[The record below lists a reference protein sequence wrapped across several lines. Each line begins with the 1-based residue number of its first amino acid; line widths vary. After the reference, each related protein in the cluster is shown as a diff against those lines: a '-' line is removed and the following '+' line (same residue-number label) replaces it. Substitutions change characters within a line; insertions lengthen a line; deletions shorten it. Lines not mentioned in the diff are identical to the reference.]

1 MHSEA
6 FRIAASLWQS
16 GLRCQLTQRC
26 GHCIFI
32 DKMDRGS
39 IRNRN
44 SSAKTNQLGSPQRSV
59 LFLPSSFQ
67 PSLPSLLQAAFFVPP
82 ASRPS
87 EHATTR
93 LSCNP
98 LLLGGP
104 TLAARRDTIRP
115 RYSHFANPSA
125 IATSG
130 GWIWLTSQDSPAHT
144 IQATR
149 IQITPF

>member
-1 MHSEA
+1 M
-6 FRIAASLWQS
+6 AASVRRS

-26 GHCIFI
+26 GHSIVI

-39 IRNRN
+39 IRNRK
-44 SSAKTNQLGSPQRSV
+44 SSAKTNQLGSRQRAV

-67 PSLPSLLQAAFFVPP
+67 LSLPSLLQATFFVTP
-82 ASRPS
+82 AFRPS
-87 EHATTR
+87 DHVTTQ

-98 LLLGGP
+98 FLLGGP

-125 IATSG
+125 IAASG
-130 GWIWLTSQDSPAHT
+130 GWIWLPSQDSHT
-144 IQATR
+144 HSIQATK
-149 IQITPF
+149 IQIAAL